1 MSGYYFHNQMNK
13 ELLKNKSLESLINI
27 LGIKKEQKDKLREDI
42 PELNEEQRKK
52 LLSLLLKLYSLDR
65 EEERVISA
73 INDSK

>member
-1 MSGYYFHNQMNK
+1 MNK

-42 PELNEEQRKK
+42 PELNKEQRKK